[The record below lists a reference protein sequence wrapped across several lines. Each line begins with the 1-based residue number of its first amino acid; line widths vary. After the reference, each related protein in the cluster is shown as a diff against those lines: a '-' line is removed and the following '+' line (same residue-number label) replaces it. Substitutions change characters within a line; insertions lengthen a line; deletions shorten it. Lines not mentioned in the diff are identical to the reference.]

1 MAMRRGAWLLA
12 SLAVLGAACSS
23 TTTPTTTTAPS
34 TTAPPATTLLTT
46 TTTTTLAC
54 TSTSVPVA
62 STTTV
67 PSASAP
73 VVATAGWSLAEGDL
87 LVAGADGVRQVRDGE
102 VIATPV
108 LTPTAVAV
116 ADGLGG
122 LVLVPMDPERGV
134 DPWPAGSALWRVAA
148 DGSTALLYSAPG
160 WIRLFDVLAVDA
172 VSSAPSVVF
181 TEPRPIVAEDCPAG
195 YCHEL
200 DWLTVLPLDGSG
212 HVFPVAAPVGSWEGG
227 ISGVAREDDRFVLA
241 MGAEGLD
248 WMGARAVSGESLPWA
263 ENPFPYDRVREEGDP
278 IPGAL
283 TGIPGAR
290 RIAYLETTL
299 EEDNPDPLDVPA
311 NLVVL
316 DTLTGD
322 ELLRVQVAGPR
333 EHRSFL
339 HADRDRVALTRIT
352 WSEETGY
359 RYLPVRLVDL
369 ATSEVEDIPVEGLAT
384 IVRTTGLPPLP
395 TTSLRESL
403 DPLVQMG
410 MADAVVVLSDVT
422 IYPPMVLPEQPTVA
436 WQAFTGT
443 IEEVRFV
450 KGDPSEYPALRV
462 GEPMTAMTWAYR
474 SEEDLLPQSDV
485 EGFQHIWP
493 EPDRLVFVG
502 EFLDPDLFGNVP
514 YPAQWSG
521 WVAGALAGNAL
532 VFGSQWEEGEWPFGF
547 SDVLTRVRHAARQL
561 GLDTRTDLE
570 TLTAWVAELT
580 AFQAAVEAAYADGG
594 AEAAEALQADPSAAG
609 PLTAAYVTIVAEGP

>member
-1 MAMRRGAWLLA
+1 MRRGAWLLA

-23 TTTPTTTTAPS
+23 TTTAITTTAASS

-46 TTTTTLAC
+46 TTLAC
-54 TSTSVPVA
+54 PTTSVPVA

-67 PSASAP
+67 PSTVSP
-73 VVATAGWSLAEGDL
+73 VVVTAGWSLTEGDL

-108 LTPTAVAV
+108 LTPTAVAI

-134 DPWPAGSALWRVAA
+134 DPWPAGSALWRVTT
-148 DGSTALLYSAPG
+148 DGSAQLLYSASG

-181 TEPRPIVAEDCPAG
+181 TEQRPIVTEDCPAG
-195 YCHEL
+195 SCHEL

-212 HVFPVAAPVGSWEGG
+212 NVFPVAAPEGSWEGG
-227 ISGVAREDDRFVLA
+227 ISGVAREDDRFVLS
-241 MGAEGLD
+241 MGAEGFD
-248 WMGARAVSGESLPWA
+248 WMEALAVSGELLPWPQ
-263 ENPFPYDRVREEGDP
+263 NPFPYDRAWEEGDP
-278 IPGAL
+278 IPGGL

-299 EEDNPDPLDVPA
+299 EEDDPDPLDVPA
-311 NLVVL
+311 DLVVL

-322 ELLRVQVAGPR
+322 ALLRVEVAGPR

-339 HADRDRVALTRIT
+339 HADRGRVALTRIT

-369 ATSEVEDIPVEGLAT
+369 ATGEIAEFPVEGLAT
-384 IVRTTGLPPLP
+384 IVRTTGLPALP

-403 DPLVQMG
+403 DPLVQMSWSDV
-410 MADAVVVLSDVT
+410 MVVLSDVT

-436 WQAFTGT
+436 WQAFNGT
-443 IEEVRFV
+443 IDEVRFV
-450 KGDPSEYPALRV
+450 KGDPSEYPTLRV

-474 SEEDLLPQSDV
+474 SEEEPLPQSDV
-485 EGFQHIWP
+485 EGFEYLWP
-493 EPDRLVFVG
+493 EPDRVVFVG
-502 EFLDPDLFGNVP
+502 ESLNPALFGDVP
-514 YPAQWSG
+514 FPAQWSG
-521 WVAGALAGNAL
+521 WVAGTLAGNAL
-532 VFGSQWEEGEWPFGF
+532 VFGSQWDEGEWPFGF
-547 SDVLTRVRHAARQL
+547 SDLLTRVRHAARHL

-580 AFQAAVEAAYADGG
+580 AFEAAVQAAYAEGG
-594 AEAAEALQADPSAAG
+594 AEAAEALQEDMSAAG
-609 PLTAAYVTIVAEGP
+609 PLTAAYVTIIAQGP